1 MRILTTVLA
10 AAVALSIA
18 SPVYAQ
24 TTGTSS
30 SQKKPSTPKK
40 PAPPLPKPKMNF
52 RAFGTFEV
60 EMMSASDTF
69 KAVTGS
75 SSVIGYG
82 GGGEVLNLWK
92 TLFVRGDIVLSSTS
106 GERAFAI
113 GDEVI
118 STGIPIDVKLQTLEV
133 AGGWR
138 LRLRKLPKY
147 TPYFGGG
154 ALFVSYSEKS
164 DLEQPTDTVN
174 ESFSGYTFFGGV
186 DIQLQP
192 RWFAQAEVAYR
203 MVPDAL
209 GTGGISKI
217 YGETDL
223 GGIAVRVLIGYNLKK

>member
-118 STGIPIDVKLQTLEV
+118 STGIPISTSSGPTSTRFV
-133 AGGWR
+133 ATSGPSSRRTSTVRYGVWSLYDGW
-138 LRLRKLPKY
+138 
-147 TPYFGGG
+147 
-154 ALFVSYSEKS
+154 
-164 DLEQPTDTVN
+164 
-174 ESFSGYTFFGGV
+174 
-186 DIQLQP
+186 
-192 RWFAQAEVAYR
+192 
-203 MVPDAL
+203 
-209 GTGGISKI
+209 
-217 YGETDL
+217 
-223 GGIAVRVLIGYNLKK
+223 IA